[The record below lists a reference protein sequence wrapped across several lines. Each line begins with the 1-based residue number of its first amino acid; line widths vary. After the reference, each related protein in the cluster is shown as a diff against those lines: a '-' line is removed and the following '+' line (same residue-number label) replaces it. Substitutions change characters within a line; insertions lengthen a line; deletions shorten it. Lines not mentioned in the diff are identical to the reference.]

1 MKKLIIR
8 ITILFLMLG
17 TFVGCSKQASNEEIA
32 EEFIKK
38 VLTAPNET
46 LAKINADETLREPKI
61 SDSNIVIW

>member
-1 MKKLIIR
+1 
-8 ITILFLMLG
+8 MLG